1 MFIETNTGKLI
12 NLYLLQDMRKGFEN
26 DKFKIKFVHIN
37 GEIYEE
43 VYNSEAEMTLAYES
57 YKTKLLG
64 E

>member
-12 NLYLLQDMRKGFEN
+12 NLYLLQDMRKVFEN

-43 VYNSEAEMTLAYES
+43 VYKSESEMNSAYES

>member
-12 NLYLLQDMRKGFEN
+12 NLYLLQDMRKVSEN

-43 VYNSEAEMTLAYES
+43 VYNSEPEMASAYES